1 MSRKLSLFFKKIIGL
16 SWIILSMATIA
27 FAGAPPPQDTGA
39 GDVLKQI
46 ERSQQ
51 QVAPLKKPPQLEE
64 KKETIKSQPQGT
76 LFQVKRFT
84 FEGNT
89 LFTSEELQKRIANYL
104 NRDISIEELK
114 VAADD
119 VALFYQEKGYLVQTS
134 IPKQDITEGIVK
146 ILILEAKYGG
156 IKLNLSPEQNY
167 HVNPS
172 IVEKIIETYNPKNQ
186 PLNNKSLDRAIL
198 IADDLPGI
206 KVNQSLEAGEV
217 AGETTSKIQLKNESW
232 VVGNASIDNFGSRA
246 TGHMRYL
253 GIASILSPLKFGDK
267 VDVTYL
273 HSLGSDY
280 GRLSY
285 NIPIGNYGL
294 RAGINGSALKYD
306 VIANDIGK
314 TKPKGTA
321 KTFQIEASYP
331 LYRTRSANLKLGTSF
346 EKKYFKNEA
355 LNFDL
360 EYALTNEY
368 HINLF
373 NVSLIGDTVNNWML
387 GGQTNV
393 FLDFDF
399 GRANFNDSPEGY
411 KITTGINK
419 ISSNFN
425 RVRVNAIQT
434 QFIKD
439 DLSMIIK
446 FNGQL
451 SDKNLDPS
459 QKFYLGGAYGVRAY
473 PTSEGSG
480 SEGFIFNAELRK
492 ELPRNFT
499 LSGFYDF
506 GYAKQYVDNTT
517 TLGNSITTGNTKN
530 AFNLKGY
537 GLSLS
542 WAGPFRSNFTGLW
555 ARRIGS
561 NPNPQTTGTDSDGSH
576 TDNFYWLQANI
587 NF

>member
-1 MSRKLSLFFKKIIGL
+1 MFKTIPSFIVRILALLAIALSFVAPI
-16 SWIILSMATIA
+16 
-27 FAGAPPPQDTGA
+27 FAGALPPIDSGA

-46 ERSQQ
+46 ERTQQ
-51 QVAPLKKPPQLEE
+51 QVVPLKKPPQLEE
-64 KKETIKSQPQGT
+64 KKETPKTQAQGT
-76 LFQVKRFT
+76 LFQVKSFI
-84 FEGNT
+84 FEGNS
-89 LFTSEELQKRIANYL
+89 LFTEKDLQKRIANYL
-104 NRDISIEELK
+104 NRDISLEELK
-114 VAADD
+114 AAADD

-134 IPKQDITEGIVK
+134 LPKQDITDGVVK

-156 IKLNLSPEQNY
+156 VKINLVPDQNY

-172 IVEKIIETYNPKNQ
+172 IVEKIMETYNPKNQ
-186 PLNNKSLDRAIL
+186 PLNNKSLDRATL

-217 AGETTSKIQLKNESW
+217 AGETVSKIQLKNEAW
-232 VVGNASIDNFGSRA
+232 VTGSGSIDNFGSRS
-246 TGHMRYL
+246 TGPVRYL

-267 VDVTYL
+267 ADVTYL
-273 HSLGSDY
+273 HTLGSDY

-285 NIPIGNYGL
+285 NIPIGSYGL
-294 RAGINGSALKYD
+294 RAGINGSLLKYD
-306 VIANDIGK
+306 VIANDVGG

-331 LYRTRSANLKLGTSF
+331 LYRTRSTNLKLSTNL

-355 LNFDL
+355 LNTNL

-368 HINLF
+368 HINLM
-373 NVSLIGDTVNNWML
+373 NVGLIGDTVNNWML
-387 GGQTNV
+387 GGQTNAT
-393 FLDFDF
+393 LDFDF
-399 GRANFNDSPEGY
+399 GRANFNDSPEVY
-411 KITTGINK
+411 RITSGLNK
-419 ISSNFN
+419 ISGNFN
-425 RVRVNAIQT
+425 RLRINAIQT

-439 DLSMIIK
+439 DLSVVIK

-480 SEGFIFNAELRK
+480 SEGFIFNAEIRK

-506 GYAKQYVDNTT
+506 GYAKQYVDNAT
-517 TLGNSITTGNTKN
+517 TLGNSITAGNTKN
-530 AFNLKGY
+530 EFDLKGY
-537 GLSLS
+537 GISLS

-555 ARRIGS
+555 ARRIGN
-561 NPNPQTTGTDSDGSH
+561 NPNPQTTGTDADGSH
-576 TDNFYWLQANI
+576 PGNFYWLQANI

>member
-1 MSRKLSLFFKKIIGL
+1 MSLKLSLFFKKIIGL

-64 KKETIKSQPQGT
+64 KKETIKSQPQGA

-84 FEGNT
+84 FEGNS

-134 IPKQDITEGIVK
+134 IPEQDITEGIVK
-146 ILILEAKYGG
+146 ILVLEAKYGG

-373 NVSLIGDTVNNWML
+373 NVGLIGDTVNNWML

-411 KITTGINK
+411 RITTGINK

>member
-1 MSRKLSLFFKKIIGL
+1 MSQQLSVTCKKIIAL
-16 SWIILSMATIA
+16 SWIILSMTTLA
-27 FAGAPPPQDTGA
+27 FAASPPQQNTGA
-39 GDVLKQI
+39 GDVLNQI

-51 QVAPLKKPPQLEE
+51 QVTPLKQPPQLEE
-64 KKETIKSQPQGT
+64 KKEIIKTKSQGT

-84 FEGNT
+84 FEGNS

-104 NRDISIEELK
+104 NRDISIDELK

-134 IPKQDITEGIVK
+134 LPKQDITEGVVK
-146 ILILEAKYGG
+146 IIILEAKYGG
-156 IKLNLSPEQNY
+156 IKLNLSPDQNY

-217 AGETTSKIQLKNESW
+217 TGETTSKIQLKNESW
-232 VVGNASIDNFGSRA
+232 VAGNASIDNFGSRA

-253 GIASILSPLKFGDK
+253 GIASILSPLKLGDK

-294 RAGINGSALKYD
+294 RAGINGSLLKYD

-331 LYRTRSANLKLGTSF
+331 LYRTRSANLKIGTNF
-346 EKKYFKNEA
+346 EKKYFRNEA
-355 LNFDL
+355 LDIDL

-368 HINLF
+368 QINLF
-373 NVSLIGDTVNNWML
+373 NVGLIGDTVNNWMM

-393 FLDFDF
+393 FLDFDI
-399 GRANFNDSPEGY
+399 GRANFNDSPEAY
-411 KITTGINK
+411 KISTSFNK

-425 RVRVNAIQT
+425 RMRINAIQT

-459 QKFYLGGAYGVRAY
+459 QKIYLGGAFGVRAY

-480 SEGFIFNAELRK
+480 SEGFIFNAEIRK

-517 TLGNSITTGNTKN
+517 TLGTSITSGNTKN
-530 AFNLKGY
+530 EFNLKGY
-537 GLSLS
+537 GVSLS
-542 WAGPFRSNFTGLW
+542 WAGPFRSNLTGLW

-561 NPNPQTTGTDSDGSH
+561 NPNPQASGTDSDGSH
-576 TDNFYWLQANI
+576 PGNFYWLQASI